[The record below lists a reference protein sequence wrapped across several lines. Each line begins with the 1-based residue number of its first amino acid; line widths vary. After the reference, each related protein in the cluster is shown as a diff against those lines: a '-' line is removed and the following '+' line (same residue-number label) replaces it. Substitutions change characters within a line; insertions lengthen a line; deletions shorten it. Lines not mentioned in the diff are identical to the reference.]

1 MVMAAVLVAAIGLS
15 AGSPTVVQAAEIT
28 DLTSSFEVGHPFGF
42 NLRLDYLRIW
52 KRAEIRREQPS
63 ANGRDYY
70 RTADD
75 ISWSQVQNV
84 INLRSEFGIY
94 KDLQLHV
101 QVPIYISSQNQ
112 YSFAAGVSQANS
124 TTFADGICQNTV
136 NPNDSPCG
144 QILRQGRF
152 DGQVRKG
159 VPWVGLGITWGVMAQ
174 KRDETKPNINLG
186 FEARINVGDPMRAE
200 NTSISDGVH
209 RLIWSLTASRR
220 FGPID
225 PYVGFRYVLP
235 VAASNSLFP
244 RYGQGQDIWGP
255 SQTAAVFAG
264 SEFVVYDRP
273 SRHQKVTLELYGEIE
288 AQFDQRYYS
297 EAWELFARSPALT
310 GRASEFQ
317 NAGLFDGV
325 TNIEN
330 YYTVT
335 GKVNVNVHMTRY
347 FRFRTGFWASHD
359 SNHLLTYA
367 SAGTDVNGDRQVNRS
382 DPNVAPR
389 EANPVR
395 RDIIDLPG
403 RRYRL
408 GGSNILTFFVQG
420 AFTY

>member
-1 MVMAAVLVAAIGLS
+1 VTKALLAATALLGALAA
-15 AGSPTVVQAAEIT
+15 SPTLQAAEIT
-28 DLTSSFEVGHPFGF
+28 DLASSFEVGHPFGF
-42 NLRLDYLRIW
+42 NFKLDYLRIW
-52 KRAEIRREQPS
+52 KRAEIRREQASSS
-63 ANGRDYY
+63 ARDYY
-70 RTADD
+70 KYADD
-75 ISWSQVQNV
+75 LSWSQVQNV
-84 INLRSEFGIY
+84 INLRGDIGLY

-112 YSFAAGVSQANS
+112 YSFASGVNQANS
-124 TTFADGICQNTV
+124 TTIADGICQNTAD
-136 NPNDSPCG
+136 PNTSPCG
-144 QILRQGRF
+144 QLLRQGRF

-159 VPWVGLGITWGVMAQ
+159 VPWVGLGLTYGVMSQ

-200 NTSISDGVH
+200 NTSIADGVH
-209 RLIWSLTASRR
+209 RLIFSLVASRR
-220 FGPID
+220 FGPLD
-225 PYVGFRYVLP
+225 PYVGFRYILP
-235 VAASNSLFP
+235 VAAGNSLFP

-264 SEFVVYDRP
+264 SEFVVYESP
-273 SRHQKVTLELYGEIE
+273 GRHQKVSLELYGEIE

-297 EAWELFARSPALT
+297 EIWELLARSPVLT
-310 GRASEFQ
+310 GRPGEFQ
-317 NAGLFDGV
+317 NPGLFDGV

-335 GKVNVNVHMTRY
+335 GKLNVNVQVTRY
-347 FRFRTGFWASHD
+347 FKFRSGFWASHD

-382 DPNVAPR
+382 DPNIAPK

-408 GGSNILTFFVQG
+408 GGSNILTFFALG
-420 AFTY
+420 EFTY